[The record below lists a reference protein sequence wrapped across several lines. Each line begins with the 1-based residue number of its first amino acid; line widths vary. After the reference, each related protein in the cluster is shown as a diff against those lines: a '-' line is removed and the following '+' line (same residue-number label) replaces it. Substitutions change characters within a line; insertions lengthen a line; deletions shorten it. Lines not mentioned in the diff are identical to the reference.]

1 MTVERAADLN
11 IGQFMRHVTGPDQH
25 HVTKS
30 HVTRGQLRSQTTEL
44 AEHAA
49 VGVDGRETPACR
61 VECRISTVDCR
72 LCMKLLRRH

>member
-1 MTVERAADLN
+1 MSDNKNNEELISAIHIVTVERAADLN

-49 VGVDGRETPACR
+49 VGVDGR
-61 VECRISTVDCR
+61 
-72 LCMKLLRRH
+72 